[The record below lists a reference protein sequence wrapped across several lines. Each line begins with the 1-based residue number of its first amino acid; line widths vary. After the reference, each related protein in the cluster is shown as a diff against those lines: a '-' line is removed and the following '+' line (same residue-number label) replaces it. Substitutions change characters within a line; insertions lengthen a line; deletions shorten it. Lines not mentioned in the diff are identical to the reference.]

1 MLTVYGHRGLPSK
14 APENTIA
21 SFKAASEVEGI
32 NWLELDVAITKDEQ
46 LIIIHDDYLERTTN
60 MSGEIT
66 ELNYD
71 EIKDA
76 SAYLGLV
83 KNSKMNICQ
92 LSMM

>member
-60 MSGEIT
+60 MSGEI
-66 ELNYD
+66 E
-71 EIKDA
+71 
-76 SAYLGLV
+76 
-83 KNSKMNICQ
+83 
-92 LSMM
+92 